1 MVYICRSLYA
11 SLINQSAAA
20 TAAVPLSLSF
30 HTAPRAIASLA
41 SWHTSRAFPNSH
53 QQSFFSTLTGTPSV
67 TPAIEARLD
76 HICNRH
82 AQLVTQL
89 GGPEGSSL
97 PPQEMGKLNKE
108 LSDLESV
115 VHAVEEWRSIKAEVA
130 SLDAISEDMA
140 EEEAMRELALEE
152 RNLAVERIPVLERA
166 LLLSLLPRDAADER
180 GVVVEVRAGT
190 GGEEACLFAGELFRM
205 YDRYSFAHGWKF
217 EVAEYSASD
226 LGGCKLASATVSGG
240 AGIYGRLKFESGV
253 HRVQRVPATE
263 SGGRVH
269 TSAASVAVL
278 PQAEDVD
285 ITIKDEEIRIDVY
298 RAGGA
303 GGQHVN
309 TTNSAVRVTHLP
321 SGLSVAIQDERSQ
334 HKNKAKALS
343 VLRAR
348 LFDVERRR
356 AAAAQSSARKQ
367 QMGSGDR
374 SERVRTYNFPQGRV
388 TDHRVGVTEHGM
400 EAVLA
405 GEKLD
410 PFIQALQMQHQAEL
424 LSTLDE

>member
-1 MVYICRSLYA
+1 MS
-11 SLINQSAAA
+11 
-20 TAAVPLSLSF
+20 
-30 HTAPRAIASLA
+30 
-41 SWHTSRAFPNSH
+41 
-53 QQSFFSTLTGTPSV
+53 
-67 TPAIEARLD
+67 
-76 HICNRH
+76 
-82 AQLVTQL
+82 
-89 GGPEGSSL
+89 
-97 PPQEMGKLNKE
+97 KLNKE

-115 VHAVEEWRSIKAEVA
+115 VAAVQGWREIKAEVA
-130 SLDAISEDMA
+130 TLSAIAADLGED
-140 EEEAMRELALEE
+140 EAMRELAQEE
-152 RNLAVERIPVLERA
+152 KNLTATKLPEIERA
-166 LLLSLLPRDAADER
+166 LLMSLLPRDSTDER
-180 GVVVEVRAGT
+180 NVVIEVRAGT

-205 YDRYSFAHGWKF
+205 YERYAALHGWKF
-217 EVAEYSASD
+217 EIAEYSASD
-226 LGGCKLASATVSGG
+226 LGGCKLASGTVSGSG
-240 AGIYGRLKFESGV
+240 GGIFGRLKFESGV

-269 TSAASVAVL
+269 TSAASVTVL
-278 PQAEDVD
+278 PQAEEVDVS
-285 ITIKDEEIRIDVY
+285 IRDEDVRIDVY

-321 SGLSVAIQDERSQ
+321 TGLTVAIQDERSQ

-356 AAAAQSSARKQ
+356 AAAEKSTARKQ
-367 QMGSGDR
+367 QIGSGDR

-410 PFIQALQMQHQAEL
+410 AFVEALRLQHQADL
-424 LSTLDE
+424 LSTLEI

>member
-1 MVYICRSLYA
+1 MTTPSL
-11 SLINQSAAA
+11 LR
-20 TAAVPLSLSF
+20 
-30 HTAPRAIASLA
+30 TAPRTLPSLS
-41 SWHTSRAFPNSH
+41 SWHTSRTFSLPFHAS
-53 QQSFFSTLTGTPSV
+53 SYSTLVSTPSV
-67 TPAIEARLD
+67 TPAIEARLQ
-76 HICNRH
+76 HICDRH

-89 GGPEGSSL
+89 GGPDAAAL
-97 PPQEMGKLNKE
+97 TPQEMGKLNKE

-115 VHAVEEWRSIKAEVA
+115 VQAVEEWRHIKAEVA
-130 SLDAISEDMA
+130 SLDALAEDPS
-140 EEEAMRELALEE
+140 EEESMRELALQE
-152 RNLAVERIPVLERA
+152 RNLAAERVPKLERA
-166 LLLSLLPRDAADER
+166 LLLSLLPRDVTDER
-180 GVVVEVRAGT
+180 GIVVEVRAGT

-205 YDRYSFAHGWKF
+205 YERYAASHGWKF
-217 EVAEYSASD
+217 EVAEYSSSD

-285 ITIKDEEIRIDVY
+285 ITIRDEDLRIDVY

-321 SGLSVAIQDERSQ
+321 SGLAVAIQDERSQ

-348 LFDVERRR
+348 LFDAERRR

-405 GEKLD
+405 GERLD
-410 PFIQALQMQHQAEL
+410 SFIQALQMQHQADL
-424 LSTLDE
+424 LSTLDV